1 MELSTNTV
9 PKSKIF
15 VFGSCDVWDA
25 VDISS
30 IRREFDID
38 KYYYNDRP
46 YDLDFSKGKLPIRS
60 PSLLSLYTS
69 PNSIANR
76 VFDTMHSIRH
86 RPPMIDHYWI
96 YHEIVKFPYL
106 KFYQENAGPN
116 DILVCNFSA
125 EFYTKHVTN
134 NEVFTIVPPMVKLLK
149 TPNSPFGWL
158 ADEILKTQ
166 YHQSFDKSEILAQ
179 SIDMFKQFAKEL
191 SSIFG
196 DRCILV
202 DTLLTEFSYT
212 ETKNLVKLTNLQPR
226 TDWIPFYKPSKIMM
240 DPTDTS
246 HIKRFVNFTTKGF
259 RTHYRTKIPFI
270 TLDQRDVWM
279 DPFHAHGAGPF
290 HHHRVT
296 SEKLGKKIYEELKKI
311 RAKIESSNSSSEA

>member
-1 MELSTNTV
+1 MELPNNIV

-60 PSLLSLYTS
+60 PSLLSLYTP

-125 EFYTKHVTN
+125 ELYTKYVTS
-134 NEVFTIVPPMVKLLK
+134 NEAFTIVPPMVKLLK
-149 TPNSPFGWL
+149 NTNSPFSWL
-158 ADEILKTQ
+158 ADGKVINGTIDNNKTSTTTNENKKTIVDADGKTINSVTDN
-166 YHQSFDKSEILAQ
+166 YKTIVAANENKTTIVGADGKAINGT
-179 SIDMFKQFAKEL
+179 IDH
-191 SSIFG
+191 
-196 DRCILV
+196 
-202 DTLLTEFSYT
+202 
-212 ETKNLVKLTNLQPR
+212 N
-226 TDWIPFYKPSKIMM
+226 
-240 DPTDTS
+240 
-246 HIKRFVNFTTKGF
+246 
-259 RTHYRTKIPFI
+259 
-270 TLDQRDVWM
+270 
-279 DPFHAHGAGPF
+279 
-290 HHHRVT
+290 
-296 SEKLGKKIYEELKKI
+296 KK
-311 RAKIESSNSSSEA
+311 